1 VSRPDGPELSQL
13 LGLGVTITA
22 FLLVGLGLGWL
33 ADEALGSLP
42 VFVLI
47 GMALGIAGASGYVYA
62 QFKKFMKD

>member
-1 VSRPDGPELSQL
+1 MSQPDGPDLSTL
-13 LGLGVTITA
+13 LGLGVTTAA

-33 ADEALGSLP
+33 ADAVLDSLP

-47 GMALGIAGASGYVYA
+47 GLALGVVGASGYVYA